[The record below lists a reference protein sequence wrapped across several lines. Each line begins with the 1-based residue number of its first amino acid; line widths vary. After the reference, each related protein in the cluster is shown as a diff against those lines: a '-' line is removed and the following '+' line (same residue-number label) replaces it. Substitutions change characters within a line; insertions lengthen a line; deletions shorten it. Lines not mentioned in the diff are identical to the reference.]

1 MAISKF
7 DSKNKGLGNLFNNKQ
22 CMKHREYRGIKDTLY
37 DFFYWLKTYAF
48 VFKELVL
55 KAPVQAIKGLFRY
68 RWMSSFLTISAFA
81 DKCTFGL
88 RGYELRCAH
97 IQTFAVVRG
106 LTILLKDMLIRDE
119 NINGK
124 SKKAKKLR
132 EKTVILDEMLPS
144 QLMSGFPNLKFIP
157 LQMLPVFVAGE
168 LDQDINLRYIDVM
181 ENLGLPPD
189 VCSLPTTELGCA
201 FDDDYPEISRIFIS
215 SSMPCDSASMA
226 TMFND
231 RKYPDKSTYQITP
244 PVRFN
249 EEEVHDYAVK
259 NLKGAIRFIESETDE
274 KFDWQAYFKA
284 IKNYNIA
291 NDFMTK
297 RWEIS
302 RTDFPQAGGPPSV
315 NERLFEFQVEGGK
328 DDYYS
333 KNAKKLDKIVEKGFL
348 HDKQNGIMPR
358 YRAVMWGIPAHYYS
372 NFIYWAQNCWGI
384 KTVMDMES
392 MMSYHKIDSEN
403 KEKSLVDLAKTYEKM
418 TMRSHSNGGY
428 KNALDELWRVC
439 KQWNANIVL
448 MFNQVSCKNMAG
460 LQGLFDEQ
468 ALAQGIH
475 IIWIDHDLC
484 DKRTVGRKEMRE
496 RVNKYM
502 QTIFMATPL
511 DPTLLDYQ
519 DDKIW

>member
-1 MAISKF
+1 MEYSKF
-7 DSKNKGLGNLFNNKQ
+7 DTKNKGLGTLFNNKMY
-22 CMKHREYRGIKDTLY
+22 MKHREYRGVKDTLY
-37 DFFYWLKTYAF
+37 DFGYWLKTYAF
-48 VFKELVL
+48 VIKELVL
-55 KAPVQAIKGLFRY
+55 KAPVQALKGMFRY
-68 RWMSSFLTISAFA
+68 KWMSSFLTIAAFT

-97 IQTFAVVRG
+97 IQTYAVVRG
-106 LTILLKDMLIRDE
+106 LTKLLKDMLIRDA
-119 NINGK
+119 NINPK
-124 SKKAKKLR
+124 SKRAKKLR
-132 EKTVILDEMLPS
+132 DKTIILDEMLPS

-168 LDQDINLRYIDVM
+168 LDQDVNLRYIDVM

-201 FDDDYPEISRIFIS
+201 FDDDYPEISNIFIS
-215 SSMPCDSASMA
+215 SSMPCDSAIMA

-231 RKYPDKSTYQITP
+231 RKYPDKVTYQITP

-249 EEEVHDYAVK
+249 EPEVQDYAVK
-259 NLKGAIRFIESETDE
+259 NLKGAIKFIEEHTGE
-274 KFDWQAYFKA
+274 KFDWDAYFTA
-284 IKNYNIA
+284 MKNYNTENEYMI
-291 NDFMTK
+291 K
-297 RWEIS
+297 RWDIN
-302 RTDFPQAGGPPSV
+302 RTDYPQAGGPPSV
-315 NERLFEFQVEGGK
+315 NERLFEFQVEGGM

-333 KNAKKLDKIVEKGFL
+333 RNAKKLDKVVTKGFQS
-348 HDKQNGIMPR
+348 DKANDVKPR

-392 MMSYHKIDSEN
+392 MMSYHKFNTED
-403 KEKSLVDLAKTYEKM
+403 KEQTLIDLARTYEKM

-439 KQWNANIVL
+439 KHWNANIVL

-460 LQGLFDEQ
+460 LQGLFEEQ
-468 ALAQGIH
+468 ALERGIH

-484 DKRTVGRKEMRE
+484 DKRTVGRKDMRG
-496 RVNKYM
+496 RVNSYM
-502 QTIFMATPL
+502 QTIFMAEPL
-511 DPTLLDYQ
+511 DPTLVEYE
-519 DDKIW
+519 DDLIW